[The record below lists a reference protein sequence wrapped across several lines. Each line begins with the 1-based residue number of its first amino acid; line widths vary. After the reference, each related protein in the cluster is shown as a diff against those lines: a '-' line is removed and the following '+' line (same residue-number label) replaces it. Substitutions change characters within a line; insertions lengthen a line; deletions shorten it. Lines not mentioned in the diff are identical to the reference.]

1 MAEEN
6 IFKLL
11 EYKSE
16 ALKKLVTTFVVCEKL
31 RVEMLKIAGTDIT
44 NLFVIPKELSVIL
57 VQHLTE
63 CMREIRTAKL
73 EDNKEE
79 HAGILNSLDQM
90 IRAIDKYADTPQE
103 KETMLELIVYI
114 SAIEDYILRLNYSDK

>member
-63 CMREIRTAKL
+63 CMREIRNAKL
-73 EDNKEE
+73 KDNKEE
-79 HAGILNSLDQM
+79 HAGILNSLDQR

-103 KETMLELIVYI
+103 KKTMLELIVYI
-114 SAIEDYILRLNYSDK
+114 SAIEDYILRLIYSDK